1 MGKPGQRRDRKKA
14 ESRKKASE
22 QQIARTDRLEEFQ
35 VDPIQKLGQE
45 ADRKIGE
52 VCEEIIADVSA
63 PVAPADRL
71 PADVPAIEI
80 TMSSPDASADLVSAD
95 PQAIADA
102 YGDYTRKS
110 LERAWTFFGKLATAR
125 SPVEAFALQ
134 MEFAKEACETFLAEA
149 QKISD
154 LHGELAKQRV
164 TTFKGLVAK
173 VTQTTF
179 VLQAPR
185 H

>member
-1 MGKPGQRRDRKKA
+1 MGKQGQRRDRKKA

-22 QQIARTDRLEEFQ
+22 QQIVRTDRLVGTQ
-35 VDPIQKLGQE
+35 ADPIQEFGHEMNK
-45 ADRKIGE
+45 AIGE
-52 VCEEIIADVSA
+52 ICEDISGEVSA
-63 PVAPADRL
+63 PVASADNL
-71 PADVPAIEI
+71 PAQIRAEEI
-80 TMSSPDASADLVSAD
+80 TASPPVASADLVPVS
-95 PQAIADA
+95 PQALANA
-102 YGDYTRKS
+102 YGDYARTS

-134 MEFAKEACETFLAEA
+134 MEFAKEACEAFLAEA
-149 QKISD
+149 HKISD

-164 TTFKGLVAK
+164 MNFECLVAK

-179 VLQAPR
+179 VLQATR